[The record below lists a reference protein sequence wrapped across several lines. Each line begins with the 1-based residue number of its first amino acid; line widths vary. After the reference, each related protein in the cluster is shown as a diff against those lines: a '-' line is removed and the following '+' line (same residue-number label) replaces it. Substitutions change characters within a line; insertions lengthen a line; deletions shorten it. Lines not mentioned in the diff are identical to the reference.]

1 MYIERQNGK
10 KSVILNLKQKNYLK
24 YTFDN
29 ITSFNDYEIH
39 FPVKLFVIYG
49 LDFQASTVS
58 MFTVSVNIRFLC

>member
-10 KSVILNLKQKNYLK
+10 KSVILNLKYLK

-39 FPVKLFVIYG
+39 FPVKLFVIYD

-58 MFTVSVNIRFLC
+58 MFTVSVNIRFLR